1 MKTKWIKLAIKNMVR
16 RPTRTLLAMLGVAI
30 AVSVLFSLIQF
41 QRGYER
47 GLRSELDQLG
57 AHIMVVPRGCPYEAA
72 TIVLHGGKWPR
83 YMDYDWYQIIKDT
96 PGVAHSAPVIMDAI
110 IRGGGKENM
119 IYMGIDENYPELR
132 ASWKYA
138 SGGWFDAADT
148 VILGQGAAEK
158 EGVQVGDTILIE
170 DGQRIKPTRV
180 RVAGILNRTNT
191 QDDGLYFL
199 PMQTLQRVFNLEGK
213 IVVVLIKVAD
223 VAQVDQISETLRDR
237 AREADASMNVF
248 PLSELLGTLQSLL
261 ANTRVFVLAIVA
273 VALLIGGVG
282 VLNTIMMTVYERT
295 AEIGML
301 KAMGASGRDV
311 FRLISLETFFT
322 CVAGGVLGVVGAVV
336 SSKAVVALLVR
347 TLQYVPDNFAMSFDW
362 DTVAL
367 SLGVAAFLGLFAGL
381 YPAHRASSVSPIA
394 AIRGGQ

>member
-1 MKTKWIKLAIKNMVR
+1 MQIKWLKLAIKNMVR

-47 GLRSELDQLG
+47 GLRSELGQLG

-83 YMDYDWYQIIKDT
+83 YMDHEWYKLIKDT
-96 PGVAHSAPVIMDAI
+96 PGISHSAPVIMDAI
-110 IRGGGKENM
+110 IRDGGKENL
-119 IYMGIDENYPELR
+119 IYMGIDENYPSLR
-132 ASWKYA
+132 ASWDYA
-138 SGGWFDAADT
+138 SGGWFDQADSI
-148 VILGQGAAEK
+148 ILGKGAAEK
-158 EGVQVGDTILIE
+158 ENVQVGDTLVVE
-170 DGQRIKPTRV
+170 DGSRIKPTRV
-180 RVAGILNRTNT
+180 RVAGILQRTNT

-213 IVVVLIKVAD
+213 IVVVLVKVAD
-223 VAQVDQISETLRDR
+223 VAQVDKIAEVLRER
-237 AREADASMNVF
+237 ARESDASMNVF

-322 CVAGGVLGVVGAVV
+322 CIAGGVTGIGVAVV
-336 SSKAVVALLVR
+336 SSRAVAALLVKV
-347 TLQYVPDNFAMSFDW
+347 LPHVPDNFSISFDW

-367 SLGVAAFLGLFAGL
+367 CLGVAAFLGLVAGL
-381 YPAHRASSVSPIA
+381 YPAHRASAVSPIT